1 MQLLS
6 TQPNKDDYYKIIVNN
21 KIGYIRHI
29 YHVTISFNLIKN
41 LWFEGGGIVSLDT
54 NSVFFKIIIEMQYK
68 EIFDEELNINQ
79 LQQENKQL
87 KNEIF
92 LLKNLKS
99 KNSNHG

>member
-1 MQLLS
+1 
-6 TQPNKDDYYKIIVNN
+6 
-21 KIGYIRHI
+21 
-29 YHVTISFNLIKN
+29 
-41 LWFEGGGIVSLDT
+41 
-54 NSVFFKIIIEMQYK
+54 MQYK